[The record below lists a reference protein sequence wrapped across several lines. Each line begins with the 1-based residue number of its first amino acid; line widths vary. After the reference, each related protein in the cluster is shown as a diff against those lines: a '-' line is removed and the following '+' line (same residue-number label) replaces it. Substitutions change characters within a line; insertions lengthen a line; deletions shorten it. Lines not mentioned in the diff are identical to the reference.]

1 MSPLAWLALA
11 VVAGIAT
18 PLVGWPAWRS
28 FRARESRDLN
38 TERYRAWRGHSV
50 RGQPAPAREGMTVE
64 ERRRIYGALAFAG
77 IALIALVAFFLT
89 T

>member
-1 MSPLAWLALA
+1 MPPLAWLIVALMSGA
-11 VVAGIAT
+11 AAIGFAR
-18 PLVGWPAWRS
+18 PAWRS
-28 FRARESRDLN
+28 YRARESRDLN

-50 RGQPAPAREGMTVE
+50 RGQPAATHEGMTLE
-64 ERRRIYGALAFAG
+64 ERRRIYGAVALAV